1 MVLYSIL
8 GMVAGAN
15 SYRQMHEFIRVH
27 LQRLNGAFGLRL
39 PYSPSYTGLRLIIQ
53 GVNPAALEAAFRQH
67 ASSIS
72 APTPSD
78 SLPAI
83 AVDGKTLRGS
93 FDAFSDRKAAHM
105 MSALRQADQIVLGH
119 LMVAEKSNEIPAAP
133 ELIEALGLKGSC
145 VHARRRTRP
154 KKSFERVIASGNH
167 LLTQVKD
174 NQPSLR
180 RRLELGV
187 AGRKPSGSAK
197 TETTGR
203 NRWETRE
210 LTVFPAKAWFRDTPW
225 EKLIKT
231 VLRLERTV
239 CKRAP
244 ATATLRAND
253 RGRLLDFLGFKPN
266 AAALERVDPRPL
278 ADRER
283 QPLRARHRLR
293 RGRFPHPQEPRHR
306 RSPTILRLQSDP
318 RRWRLEH
325 PKRFAGAPPSI
336 STSSSNCRASIE
348 N

>member
-1 MVLYSIL
+1 M
-8 GMVAGAN
+8 
-15 SYRQMHEFIRVH
+15 
-27 LQRLNGAFGLRL
+27 RL

-119 LMVAEKSNEIPAAP
+119 LMVAEKSNEFPAAP
-133 ELIEALGLKGSC
+133 ELIEALGLKGC
-145 VHARRRTRP
+145 VFTLDAEHAP

-244 ATATLRAND
+244 ATGLCAQTTEVVFWISSASNQMPQRWN
-253 RGRLLDFLGFKPN
+253 G
-266 AAALERVDPRPL
+266 VDPRPL

-325 PKRFAGAPPSI
+325 PKRSLARRPRSQPHPPTAAPPLR
-336 STSSSNCRASIE
+336 TKQPWGRRAPETPPTQAASYTQPS
-348 N
+348 

>member
-1 MVLYSIL
+1 MPASLLEILRSIPDHRRAEGKRFDLATVVLYSIL

-53 GVNPAALEAAFRQH
+53 GVYPATIEARVPTACVLGFRADPFGQFAGDRRRRQDAARQFRRLQRPQGGPH
-67 ASSIS
+67 EVGA
-72 APTPSD
+72 APSRSNRARPSD
-78 SLPAI
+78 
-83 AVDGKTLRGS
+83 GRGEEQRDS
-93 FDAFSDRKAAHM
+93 GRARADRGP
-105 MSALRQADQIVLGH
+105 R
-119 LMVAEKSNEIPAAP
+119 P
-133 ELIEALGLKGSC
+133 EGLC

-244 ATATLRAND
+244 ATGLCAQTTEVVFWISSLQTKCSSAGTSGSAPIGGSRTAATTCAT
-253 RGRLLDFLGFKPN
+253 PPS
-266 AAALERVDPRPL
+266 PRTLPASARTPTSPL
-278 ADRER
+278 AYD
-283 QPLRARHRLR
+283 PSL
-293 RGRFPHPQEPRHR
+293 
-306 RSPTILRLQSDP
+306 TI
-318 RRWRLEH
+318 
-325 PKRFAGAPPSI
+325 
-336 STSSSNCRASIE
+336 
-348 N
+348 

>member
-1 MVLYSIL
+1 MPASLLEILRSIPDHRRAEGKRFDLATVLLYSIL

-15 SYRQMHEFIRVH
+15 SYRQMHEFIRIHFATPERSV
-27 LQRLNGAFGLRL
+27 RLA
-39 PYSPSYTGLRLIIQ
+39 
-53 GVNPAALEAAFRQH
+53 AALFALLYGLAVDHSGRRSRGVGGRVPTARVLDFGADPFGRFVGDCRRRQDVARPFRSLQSPQGGAHDFGAA
-67 ASSIS
+67 ASRSNR
-72 APTPSD
+72 ARPSD
-78 SLPAI
+78 
-83 AVDGKTLRGS
+83 GRGEEQRDS
-93 FDAFSDRKAAHM
+93 GRARADRGP
-105 MSALRQADQIVLGH
+105 R
-119 LMVAEKSNEIPAAP
+119 P
-133 ELIEALGLKGSC
+133 EGLC

-197 TETTGR
+197 TETAGR

-244 ATATLRAND
+244 ATGLCAQTTEVVFWISSASNQTPQRWNEWIRA
-253 RGRLLDFLGFKPN
+253 
-266 AAALERVDPRPL
+266 
-278 ADRER
+278 
-283 QPLRARHRLR
+283 H
-293 RGRFPHPQEPRHR
+293 
-306 RSPTILRLQSDP
+306 
-318 RRWRLEH
+318 WR
-325 PKRFAGAPPSI
+325 
-336 STSSSNCRASIE
+336 IE
-348 N
+348 NC